1 MVSTFGE
8 GVACLTPGMR
18 QPTYMLKR
26 MQLLKPAPMS
36 LGDFRQALA
45 ASPQL
50 GLRFRLP
57 TGGLTPIHLH
67 LTEVARVEKRY
78 IDCGGTIRT
87 DVSARLQLWA
97 ADDTDH
103 RVGCAK
109 ALQVLDRG
117 AGLVGATDVP
127 LEVEHDFPF
136 LTVFPVVGSVVE
148 GGERIFLLAAKQ
160 ADCLAPDVCIPNAC
174 KPGSGCC

>member
-1 MVSTFGE
+1 
-8 GVACLTPGMR
+8 
-18 QPTYMLKR
+18 MLKR
-26 MQLLKPAPMS
+26 MQLLKPAVMT
-36 LGDFRQALA
+36 LADFRQVLA
-45 ASPQL
+45 SSPNL

-67 LTEVARVEKRY
+67 LTEVARVEKRF

-109 ALQVLDRG
+109 ALQVLNRG
-117 AGLVGATDVP
+117 ADLVGSTNLP
-127 LEVEHDFPF
+127 IEVEHDFPL
-136 LTVFPVVGSVVE
+136 LTLFPVVGSVVE
-148 GGERIFLLAAKQ
+148 GNERIFLLAAKQ
-160 ADCLAPDVCIPNAC
+160 ADCLAPDVCLPQTC
-174 KPGSGCC
+174 QTGSGCC